1 MDKKMPKKISLKDF
15 GMEKIILIAIAGI
28 VLLAANF
35 SEWKNSSSKTSEKQ
49 EKSIETSQND
59 AYVEALE
66 NKLVHILEN
75 VDGVGKAE
83 VMITLKS
90 SKESVLNKDLSEE
103 KQTEEERSGETQKVN
118 KNQKKQEETILS
130 DSSGN
135 SAPYVIKELEPEISG
150 IVISCEGAGNKV
162 VEASVLEAVQVLF
175 GVSANLLLCCCIHR
189 TALRL
194 CRLLFVLLKLFV
206 FPFHP
211 FNISFVFFFA
221 HPLIRICRSVCLGNA
236 SCLAFFERSV
246 GSRCLLRG
254 NGRRLRRICLRILRR
269 GRGFPDIWI
278 FIVLLFVIIHDR
290 SFLSVYW

>member
-1 MDKKMPKKISLKDF
+1 MGEKVPKKMNLKEI
-15 GMEKIILIAIAGI
+15 GIEKIILIAIAGI
-28 VLLAANF
+28 VLLLANF
-35 SEWKNSSSKTSEKQ
+35 SEWKNAISEKT
-49 EKSIETSQND
+49 EKKEEKTVQTDQND
-59 AYVEALE
+59 AYVSALE

-175 GVSANLLLCCCIHR
+175 GVSANHIK
-189 TALRL
+189 
-194 CRLLFVLLKLFV
+194 VLKMEV
-206 FPFHP
+206 
-211 FNISFVFFFA
+211 SK
-221 HPLIRICRSVCLGNA
+221 
-236 SCLAFFERSV
+236 
-246 GSRCLLRG
+246 
-254 NGRRLRRICLRILRR
+254 
-269 GRGFPDIWI
+269 
-278 FIVLLFVIIHDR
+278 
-290 SFLSVYW
+290 

>member
-1 MDKKMPKKISLKDF
+1 MGEKVPKKMNLKEI
-15 GMEKIILIAIAGI
+15 GIEKIILIAIAGI
-28 VLLAANF
+28 VLLLANF
-35 SEWKNSSSKTSEKQ
+35 SEWKNAISEKT
-49 EKSIETSQND
+49 EKKEEKTVQTDQND
-59 AYVEALE
+59 AYVSALE

-175 GVSANLLLCCCIHR
+175 GVSANH
-189 TALRL
+189 TK
-194 CRLLFVLLKLFV
+194 VLKMEV
-206 FPFHP
+206 
-211 FNISFVFFFA
+211 A
-221 HPLIRICRSVCLGNA
+221 K
-236 SCLAFFERSV
+236 
-246 GSRCLLRG
+246 
-254 NGRRLRRICLRILRR
+254 
-269 GRGFPDIWI
+269 
-278 FIVLLFVIIHDR
+278 
-290 SFLSVYW
+290 

>member
-135 SAPYVIKELEPEISG
+135 SAPYVIKELEPEIS
-150 IVISCEGAGNKV
+150 VISCEGAGNKV

-175 GVSANLLLCCCIHR
+175 GVSANHIK
-189 TALRL
+189 
-194 CRLLFVLLKLFV
+194 VLKMEV
-206 FPFHP
+206 
-211 FNISFVFFFA
+211 A
-221 HPLIRICRSVCLGNA
+221 K
-236 SCLAFFERSV
+236 
-246 GSRCLLRG
+246 
-254 NGRRLRRICLRILRR
+254 
-269 GRGFPDIWI
+269 
-278 FIVLLFVIIHDR
+278 
-290 SFLSVYW
+290 

>member
-90 SKESVLNKDLSEE
+90 SKERFV
-103 KQTEEERSGETQKVN
+103 RGETN
-118 KNQKKQEETILS
+118 RRRKK
-130 DSSGN
+130 
-135 SAPYVIKELEPEISG
+135 
-150 IVISCEGAGNKV
+150 
-162 VEASVLEAVQVLF
+162 
-175 GVSANLLLCCCIHR
+175 
-189 TALRL
+189 
-194 CRLLFVLLKLFV
+194 
-206 FPFHP
+206 
-211 FNISFVFFFA
+211 
-221 HPLIRICRSVCLGNA
+221 
-236 SCLAFFERSV
+236 
-246 GSRCLLRG
+246 
-254 NGRRLRRICLRILRR
+254 RRNTK
-269 GRGFPDIWI
+269 
-278 FIVLLFVIIHDR
+278 
-290 SFLSVYW
+290 SK

>member
-66 NKLVHILEN
+66 NKLVHIL
-75 VDGVGKAE
+75 E

-175 GVSANLLLCCCIHR
+175 GVSANHIK
-189 TALRL
+189 
-194 CRLLFVLLKLFV
+194 VLKMEV
-206 FPFHP
+206 
-211 FNISFVFFFA
+211 A
-221 HPLIRICRSVCLGNA
+221 K
-236 SCLAFFERSV
+236 
-246 GSRCLLRG
+246 
-254 NGRRLRRICLRILRR
+254 
-269 GRGFPDIWI
+269 
-278 FIVLLFVIIHDR
+278 
-290 SFLSVYW
+290 

>member
-1 MDKKMPKKISLKDF
+1 MGEKVPKKMNLKEI
-15 GMEKIILIAIAGI
+15 GIEKIILIAIAGI
-28 VLLAANF
+28 VLLLANF
-35 SEWKNSSSKTSEKQ
+35 SEWKNAISEKT
-49 EKSIETSQND
+49 EKKEEKTVQTDQND
-59 AYVEALE
+59 AYVSALE

-175 GVSANLLLCCCIHR
+175 GVSANLLKC
-189 TALRL
+189 
-194 CRLLFVLLKLFV
+194 
-206 FPFHP
+206 
-211 FNISFVFFFA
+211 
-221 HPLIRICRSVCLGNA
+221 
-236 SCLAFFERSV
+236 
-246 GSRCLLRG
+246 
-254 NGRRLRRICLRILRR
+254 
-269 GRGFPDIWI
+269 
-278 FIVLLFVIIHDR
+278 
-290 SFLSVYW
+290 